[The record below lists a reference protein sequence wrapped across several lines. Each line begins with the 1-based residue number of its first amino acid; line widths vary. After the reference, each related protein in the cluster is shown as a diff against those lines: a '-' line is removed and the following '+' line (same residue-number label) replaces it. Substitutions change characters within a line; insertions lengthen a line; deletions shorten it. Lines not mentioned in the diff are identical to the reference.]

1 MNNDDNN
8 QFGNFLYVISIALQ
22 LENLE
27 LNEKQIRYLDEHL
40 QKQDTKFLQKIY
52 AQNEKIIFILEK
64 LLERYWHK
72 EIKVVIYL

>member
-8 QFGNFLYVISIALQ
+8 QLGNFLDVISIVLQ

-52 AQNEKIIFILEK
+52 EQNEETIRLLKK
-64 LLERYWHK
+64 LLAKR
-72 EIKVVIYL
+72 

>member
-8 QFGNFLYVISIALQ
+8 QFGNFLDVISIILQ

-52 AQNEKIIFILEK
+52 EQNEEIIRLLKK
-64 LLERYWHK
+64 LLELH
-72 EIKVVIYL
+72 

>member
-64 LLERYWHK
+64 LLERY
-72 EIKVVIYL
+72 

>member
-8 QFGNFLYVISIALQ
+8 QFGNFLDVISVVLQ

-52 AQNEKIIFILEK
+52 EQNQEIIRLLKK
-64 LLERYWHK
+64 LLELH
-72 EIKVVIYL
+72 